1 MARVIV
7 TAPLVRAL
15 RRVVVDGD
23 GTSVDAPAR
32 VVRESLELD
41 QGNCAA
47 ALGARAAG
55 ADVTFF
61 ALCEA
66 ALEKA
71 LRASLEARGVSC
83 RLRIVG
89 AASAGVTRFESNS
102 GEPRFIVGESRLP
115 ELADVD
121 RLQDDLADDLLRA
134 PAFVVVAGDLDGAR
148 RPDYAERVVGRA
160 WGLGTKTLV
169 ATSTPSL
176 KQAYHTYPYGIVLR
190 AEDARSI
197 CAMPR
202 TSATETMEE
211 TLARSFSESMRLFAI
226 RSGPRAIELATA
238 EGVAAGRDGR
248 LGRLDRRRDRCVG
261 GSRPRPPG
269 ASRGTSRGSAAAL
282 RATDGGIRREV
293 DPTASTVLGD
303 RTDSRHDPGS
313 RSRPNFRPEA
323 ERTGAKRREMS
334 IHPP

>member
-41 QGNCAA
+41 QGICAA

-148 RPDYAERVVGRA
+148 RPDYAERIVGRA

-226 RSGPRAIELATA
+226 RRGPRAIELATA
-238 EGVAAGRDGR
+238 EGSRRVETDASDAWIGGVIGALAAADLAHPARVAEQAADLLQRFA
-248 LGRLDRRRDRCVG
+248 
-261 GSRPRPPG
+261 PQM
-269 ASRGTSRGSAAAL
+269 AESAA
-282 RATDGGIRREV
+282 
-293 DPTASTVLGD
+293 
-303 RTDSRHDPGS
+303 
-313 RSRPNFRPEA
+313 
-323 ERTGAKRREMS
+323 K
-334 IHPP
+334 